1 MVQPMGCQKASAR
14 GTFVA
19 INAMLKTKR
28 KLQINNLT
36 LHLKKLEKEEQTKQT
51 ASRRKEIIKGSEQ
64 RQNEIES

>member
-28 KLQINNLT
+28 KLQINNLS
-36 LHLKKLEKEEQTKQT
+36 LHLKELEKKQNTKPKATKQ
-51 ASRRKEIIKGSEQ
+51 RK
-64 RQNEIES
+64 